1 MRLTRLGSLVVTL
14 VLVLGAA
21 GCGKDAQDRYCDAL
35 KADQS
40 RLADVI
46 NSTRD
51 DALVQGLPLLRSLAA
66 EAPDDLTDEWQTLV
80 NAVAGLKQA
89 LDKAGLTA
97 TQLAKGEG
105 LDTLDAA
112 QKADLTGAASRL
124 ASQEVL
130 DAASGI
136 EQQGRDVCK
145 VNLGL

>member
-1 MRLTRLGSLVVTL
+1 
-14 VLVLGAA
+14 
-21 GCGKDAQDRYCDAL
+21 
-35 KADQS
+35 
-40 RLADVI
+40 
-46 NSTRD
+46 
-51 DALVQGLPLLRSLAA
+51 
-66 EAPDDLTDEWQTLV
+66 
-80 NAVAGLKQA
+80 
-89 LDKAGLTA
+89 AGLTA